1 MYIIYIFILHIC
13 VYKYIN
19 VRFVC
24 VYICILYI
32 NPILKKAEL
41 RISFNFL
48 LKVTN
53 MNGWIYLIFCY
64 FYHLGSETG
73 SSAQY
78 FILNH
83 LLCGIKAFLNFTPAS
98 YIFWF
103 NVTEFSK
110 NFSFFLLKLPSKIS
124 RKALVSSGIVMH
136 KDELSLFYGWTTSL
150 LGAPRGGHI

>member
-1 MYIIYIFILHIC
+1 MYILILRMC
-13 VYKYIN
+13 VHKYIK

-53 MNGWIYLIFCY
+53 MDGRAYLIFY
-64 FYHLGSETG
+64 NFYHLGSETG

-78 FILNH
+78 FFLKH

-98 YIFWF
+98 HIF
-103 NVTEFSK
+103 
-110 NFSFFLLKLPSKIS
+110 
-124 RKALVSSGIVMH
+124 
-136 KDELSLFYGWTTSL
+136 
-150 LGAPRGGHI
+150 